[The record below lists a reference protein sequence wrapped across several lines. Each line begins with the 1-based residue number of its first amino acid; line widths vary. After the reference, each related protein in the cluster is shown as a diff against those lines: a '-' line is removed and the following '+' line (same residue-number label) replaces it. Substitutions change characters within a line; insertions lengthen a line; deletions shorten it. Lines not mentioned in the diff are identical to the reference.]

1 MYCESRSGDVYIYLY
16 VADYGKDYRGPGINQ
31 GVLLSRMGFE
41 LGKPVAWGKVQDR
54 VARMKLLVL
63 EFRMIICIIRLKVGN
78 KE

>member
-1 MYCESRSGDVYIYLY
+1 
-16 VADYGKDYRGPGINQ
+16 
-31 GVLLSRMGFE
+31 MGFE